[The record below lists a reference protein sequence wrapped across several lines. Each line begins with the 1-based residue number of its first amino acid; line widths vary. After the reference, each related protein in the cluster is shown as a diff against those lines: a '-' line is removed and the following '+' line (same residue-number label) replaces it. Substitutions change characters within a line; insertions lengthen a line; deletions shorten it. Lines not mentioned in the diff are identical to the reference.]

1 MKFDNIKNNFKI
13 ELNEIDT
20 FIKENLKSNISI
32 IGDIGHYIVTY
43 GGKKIRPIITI
54 IFDKILNNNK
64 EKTIKTSSAIELI
77 HTATLL
83 HDDVVDLS
91 EKRRGKLSV
100 NKIWGNKEAILVG
113 DYLYTKSFEIM
124 VKLQNIN
131 LLNHMAKTTNIM
143 SEGEVNQLLNK
154 NNFDITESDYFEII
168 KCKTAQ
174 LFASSAAA
182 SAILS
187 EKKELADRCFAYGM
201 HLGLAYQLIDD
212 ILDYTSTDE
221 NFGKNTGDDILNG
234 TFTLPLI
241 YTMLDKKKKE
251 EIKNI
256 IIYSNDNKLIQ
267 VKKIVN
273 ESNALEYTMNL
284 AIKHTNK
291 AKEAISIFKKSKN
304 KEMATD
310 ILNFITERTY

>member
-1 MKFDNIKNNFKI
+1 MTLENIKNNFKI

-32 IGDIGHYIVTY
+32 IGDIGHYIVSY
-43 GGKKIRPIITI
+43 SGKRIRPLITI
-54 IFDKILNNNK
+54 IFDKILENNID
-64 EKTIKTSSAIELI
+64 KTIKTSAAIELI

-124 VKLQNIN
+124 VKLKNIE

-187 EKKELADRCFAYGM
+187 EKTSLITPCFNYGM
-201 HLGLAYQLIDD
+201 NLGIAYQIIDD

-221 NFGKNTGDDILNG
+221 IFGKNIGDDILNG

-241 YTMLDKKKKE
+241 YTMLNSKKKDEIKKIILNAKE
-251 EIKNI
+251 EKLLKIKNI
-256 IIYSNDNKLIQ
+256 
-267 VKKIVN
+267 VT
-273 ESNALEYTMNL
+273 ESNSINQAMKL
-284 AIKHTNK
+284 AEKHINK
-291 AKEAISIFKKSKN
+291 AKEAISVFKDSKN
-304 KEMATD
+304 KEMAIN
-310 ILNFITERTY
+310 ILNFITKRKH